1 MTILWY
7 ALRSD
12 LSEQTE
18 ETFERF
24 LLENAEDDLRAE
36 TLAHTKAR
44 KFITKIKTILDT
56 GDFSDFYKYSGHN
69 KAFFGPCIEVDDIK
83 YIFLSKDISDATVF
97 IDTEDKEDIVYV
109 SILNTPNKITLPDIV
124 KIIMKTNIK
133 SSIIHELIHRQDLKR
148 YNTDTNEIKTNR
160 EYYNQPLEFNAHF
173 IEVQHYFRKYIKDQF
188 NKINLNDKHDKTLKQ
203 NVINTII
210 KEIKKAKD
218 GKDCMLSDDLIDYV
232 YSLDSDRYVK
242 LMKRLAEIIEY
253 EYDRFNNKKYVQ
265 KYKKPRIKRNWEE

>member
-56 GDFSDFYKYSGHN
+56 GDFSDFYEYNGHN

-188 NKINLNDKHDKTLKQ
+188 NKINLNNEHDKALKQ

-218 GKDCMLSDDLIDYV
+218 GKDYMLSDDLIDYV

>member
-1 MTILWY
+1 MTILWHP
-7 ALRSD
+7 LRSD

-36 TLAHTKAR
+36 TLAYIKAR

-56 GDFSDFYKYSGHN
+56 GDFSDFYEYSGHN
-69 KAFFGPCIEVDDIK
+69 KEFFGPCIEVDDIK

-188 NKINLNDKHDKTLKQ
+188 NKINLNAEHDKALKQ

-265 KYKKPRIKRNWEE
+265 KYKKPRTKRNWEE